1 MMKDRFKF
9 RFWNIKEKV
18 IHDDIL
24 HFFDYMDCMNDEN
37 LIPMQCTGKKDKTEK
52 LIFEGDIVYKKGAK
66 KWNGEKLFSKVIWD
80 EQDARFMISDDNGI
94 HNIPRNPANIEIVGN
109 IYENAN
115 LLEEKCLN

>member
-37 LIPMQCTGKKDKTEK
+37 LIPMQCTGMKDMNGK
-52 LIFEGDIVYKKGAK
+52 LIYEGDIV
-66 KWNGEKLFSKVIWD
+66 NGSCGGYWGKMIVEYNVAGFVLNKNGKYLNFLEGDNFIEVIGNKF
-80 EQDARFMISDDNGI
+80 E
-94 HNIPRNPANIEIVGN
+94 NPELLKEC
-109 IYENAN
+109 EN
-115 LLEEKCLN
+115 E